1 MNYRNSSTPKFT
13 KNLTNVG
20 KKIENVEYLL
30 KIEQKNK
37 KQLEEKYSKNIE
49 KLESQIEKLEN
60 EMESNLKTLNE
71 KEAKIFEIQKAQ
83 LETFRVE
90 ISKYENIM
98 KEIKDKCLSVEQ
110 EIEKSKIEEEK
121 CYNISNM
128 LLEDYHAYSI
138 EIGNLNKKVISLK
151 ESLKEIEKTY
161 PKEFNFLL
169 EDIKLEKDMNEM
181 MIVKKSLNEEIESA
195 EKNRKELVKIKEEKT
210 EAQQNLI
217 SDIFLLSEAISRD
230 KNDESLTKIEDF
242 ITKNISDMLQFE
254 KLKILVQNYYTQ
266 KNFDLENEVNVLL
279 IKNLTEKLKEMKNE
293 FVSIKNEKLLN
304 KAKVEKVI
312 DELIKIATNNKKAVD
327 SSRVE
332 NEINQRKA
340 ELDRMNNEI
349 NLLELNCK
357 KKETLFNKY
366 IIVLRSKCRKSSQE
380 SYIEMN
386 PALVIETEFEEKVKE
401 EVIRII
407 ENDSLLS
414 REEKVKNK
422 NMIEIYIKDMIN
434 REKLIQNNLVKK
446 KKYEENSENLL
457 KEIEKLEESILLLE
471 NEISLKKSKVQEICM
486 KEKIFLE
493 KIEIRNR
500 KLTTDLGSLGEA
512 EFEKYTKANESVLKN
527 MKRVYGNKILDK
539 VFKVQKQKFLENVI
553 MDHSYKKSKVNE
565 FIRFITKFETF
576 MEFYSTS
583 KYGLEMAYQ
592 TAQNKYEAILGE
604 IFSKIKEK
612 DVLDES
618 KEDLK
623 SKVEEILHEQISEIE
638 KEKKKLQYKYNISY
652 YIEKVKE
659 ASQKVASLNKNK
671 ESLMKEYDNFS
682 NLINEK
688 EQKLYIE
695 DLDLKNH
702 YISLSIGEEAATVM
716 PYKVNKSCD
725 SANKMYNSSD
735 NDELNNQ
742 ENFDEIVKKS
752 LVEYRN
758 KDDMLLSNNDVLALV
773 GDESLKEG
781 KSEFKI

>member
-1 MNYRNSSTPKFT
+1 
-13 KNLTNVG
+13 VG